1 MLGISVTKTAYAYYN
16 YSIEV
21 RRKENGR
28 KQKNKPVKTHC
39 RRAVEMNIFKK
50 VLSGI
55 LLGALEALAGIL
67 LLINPE
73 AFTSAITIALGAGL
87 LIFGLVS
94 AVKYFRTDADAAAAG
109 QLLFKGLVLML
120 AGAFC
125 VFKSGWFV
133 TVFPLLTAV
142 YGAVIILVGLGK
154 IQGTADAIRFGSKR
168 WYIAAASAALSV
180 VCGVVILLDPFP
192 STDALWLFAGV
203 SLVAAAAVDFVSI
216 FFDSGKSGAG
226 K

>member
-1 MLGISVTKTAYAYYN
+1 
-16 YSIEV
+16 
-21 RRKENGR
+21 
-28 KQKNKPVKTHC
+28 
-39 RRAVEMNIFKK
+39 MNIFKK